1 MKRLVATLIA
11 SLFLFGISVYA
22 DQKAEAQALKG
33 WVSDSACAAKG
44 DKKCADK
51 SHIAQGAKIVL
62 VTDGNN
68 KIWTVTNPETLADY
82 QGQHVEVKATTDVE
96 KSTIT
101 VQEVKKLDEK
111 K

>member
-1 MKRLVATLIA
+1 MRRVAAILFISLFASALVAN
-11 SLFLFGISVYA
+11 A
-22 DQKAEAQALKG
+22 DQAAKTTTVKG

-62 VTDGNN
+62 VTDGDN